1 MVIRFKYADKIPS
14 FLRNKYFLT
23 ITVFFI
29 WILLLDSNNL
39 IERYNQLSEL
49 GKLKKDK
56 EYYTK
61 KIEEDRKKL
70 NELKTDNHNLEK
82 FAREQYR
89 MKKKDEDLYIVMTPQ
104 EDRKIK
110 RGNGN

>member
-1 MVIRFKYADKIPS
+1 VVIRFKYADKIPP

-23 ITVFFI
+23 LSIFLI
-29 WILLLDSNNL
+29 WILFLDSNNL

-49 GKLKKDK
+49 NKLKKDK
-56 EYYTK
+56 EYYTR
-61 KIEEDRKKL
+61 KIEEDRRKL

-89 MKKKDEDLYIVMTPQ
+89 MKKKDEDLYIVLTPQ

>member
-1 MVIRFKYADKIPS
+1 M
-14 FLRNKYFLT
+14 
-23 ITVFFI
+23 
-29 WILLLDSNNL
+29 LDANNL
-39 IERYNQLSEL
+39 VERYGQLTEL
-49 GKLKKDK
+49 NKLKKDK

-61 KIEEDRKKL
+61 KIEDDRRKL

-89 MKKKDEDLYIVMTPQ
+89 MKKKDEDLFIVVTPQ